1 MAATDD
7 YYRVLEVE
15 PTASPQE
22 IRLAYRRL
30 ARRFHPDRN
39 PDPGAEERFRLLT
52 EAYEVLSDDRARAEY
67 DRRAGTSPR
76 APQPFD
82 LSTGRAAHV
91 GIDLGGLLGG
101 LLRGAFGA
109 RAGTVSRGIDVEAEI
124 GVSVEDAYH
133 GGAHRL
139 AVQTSG
145 GSHSIEVVIPAGVTE
160 GQRIRLPGQGAT
172 GTGGGPRGDLYL
184 VVRLAPHPRYRVD
197 DRDIVVDL
205 PITPWEAV
213 LGAGVT
219 MDTPGGPVQV
229 RVPAGSSSGRRLR
242 FHGRGLPG
250 LGGPAGDLY
259 AQLSI
264 VVPERLSDRQRELW
278 RRLAEAS
285 RFDPRGRRAA

>member
-15 PTASPQE
+15 PTAGPQE
-22 IRLAYRRL
+22 IRRSYRRL

-39 PDPGAEERFRLLT
+39 PDPGAEEQFRLLT
-52 EAYEVLSDDRARAEY
+52 EAYEVLSDERARAEY
-67 DRRAGTSPR
+67 DRRTDTSRP
-76 APQPFD
+76 ASQPFD
-82 LSTGRAAHV
+82 ISTEQAANV

-109 RAGTVSRGIDVEAEI
+109 RAGTVSPGTDVEAEI
-124 GVSVEDAYH
+124 GMSVEDAYH
-133 GGAHRL
+133 GGTRRL
-139 AVQTSG
+139 AVQTAG
-145 GSHSIEVVIPAGVTE
+145 GSHAFEVIIPAGVTE
-160 GQRIRLPGQGAT
+160 GQRIRLPGQGAA
-172 GTGGGPRGDLYL
+172 GAGGGPRGDLFL

-197 DRDIVVDL
+197 GRDVTVDL
-205 PITPWEAV
+205 PIAPWEAV
-213 LGAGVT
+213 LGAGVV
-219 MDTPGGPVQV
+219 MDTPGGPVRVQ
-229 RVPAGSSSGRRLR
+229 VPAGSSSGRRLR

-259 AQLSI
+259 AQLAI

-278 RRLAEAS
+278 RRLAEVS